1 MKHSPFEYEGSVE
14 FNNDT
19 ISVLISRLGWL
30 NYIEDNVVEITS
42 KRYGEHNFLVVK
54 DFFEEEYL
62 LGRWKKENEHVYPLS
77 STMGILEYY
86 KIIRHSIKESEG
98 EVPISKIEGS
108 PIQFKLLS
116 DSEDLR
122 ASINKERPIP
132 KKSFFGCGLSPCK
145 PYDDLEFISS
155 RPHRVKMFHTRNR
168 ISPVFICPENNDK
181 EYFRFP
187 SSHIKQFCSSMDELV
202 PNYLLK
208 TLYNRV

>member
-122 ASINKERPIP
+122 ASINKERPSYRP
-132 KKSFFGCGLSPCK
+132 GFGFTPRKRL
-145 PYDDLEFISS
+145 DVERISI
-155 RPHRVKMFHTRNR
+155 RPHRVQMIHTRNR
-168 ISPVFICPENNDK
+168 SSPVFICPESNDK
-181 EYFRFP
+181 KYFRFP
-187 SSHIKQFCSSMDELV
+187 SSHIKQFCSSMDELL
-202 PNYLLK
+202 PRYLLD